1 MALLSKGRLSKMMLE
16 RLEELPEG
24 ITFIK
29 EIVLMK
35 VVNLLTFSTNKEKGN

>member
-1 MALLSKGRLSKMMLE
+1 MLE

-35 VVNLLTFSTNKEKGN
+35 VVNLLTFSTNKEIAEAWNDVKKKAIKV